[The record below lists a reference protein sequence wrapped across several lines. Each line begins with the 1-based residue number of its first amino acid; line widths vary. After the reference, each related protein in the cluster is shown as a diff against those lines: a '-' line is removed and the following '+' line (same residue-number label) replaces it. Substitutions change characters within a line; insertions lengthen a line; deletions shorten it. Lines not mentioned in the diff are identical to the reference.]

1 MSPRNLRGERNR
13 KKINTETRLG
23 RTRSGTRQERSSFLI
38 LCEGKTER
46 DYFIGMRSRRGP
58 QIDVDMPEVDHLSIV
73 REACTRKSDEYSAVW
88 CVLDTELDQS
98 LTDDLV
104 REASRA
110 SAELCLSTPRFEVWL
125 IMHHV
130 DCTRPFQ
137 SAEEAKKK
145 LKSLVPSWSEEIGR
159 AHV

>member
-1 MSPRNLRGERNR
+1 
-13 KKINTETRLG
+13 
-23 RTRSGTRQERSSFLI
+23 
-38 LCEGKTER
+38 
-46 DYFIGMRSRRGP
+46 MRSRRGP

-73 REACTRKSDEYSAVW
+73 REACTRKSHEYSAVW

-98 LTDDLV
+98 LADDLV
-104 REASRA
+104 REASRT
-110 SAELCLSTPRFEVWL
+110 SVELCLSTPCFEFWL

-145 LKSLVPSWSEEIGR
+145 LKSLVPSWSEGTTRFSDFSHGLEDACRRARKIDPTGR
-159 AHV
+159 EVSKNPSTNAWRLVTELRAGLD